1 MMGLGSHSKMVLKLV
16 DFQVILYATTTS
28 VVPLNNRETV
38 INVYMNFSAYNFM
51 LMV

>member
-1 MMGLGSHSKMVLKLV
+1 MVLKLV

-38 INVYMNFSAYNFM
+38 INAYMNFSAYNFM